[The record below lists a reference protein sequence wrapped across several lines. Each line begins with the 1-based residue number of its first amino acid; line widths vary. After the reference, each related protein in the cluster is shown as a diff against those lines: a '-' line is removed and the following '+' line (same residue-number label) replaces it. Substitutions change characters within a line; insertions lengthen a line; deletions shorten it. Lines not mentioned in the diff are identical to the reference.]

1 MSNAVPDTFKERP
14 ESPKRPEKATAV
26 HAQVEPPTTCTPT
39 EEKEEELDHRKSQ
52 LERQLSQMSYPK
64 IGPGYSDTISVVS
77 DLSTPTVMTDWEIP
91 EEEHYGP
98 PLQIG
103 IRQPSVG
110 STQMVRLPPD
120 HDESSRCLEQGK
132 QVRPRSQRVV
142 APPPPQRR
150 GAVAQRLQN
159 RQAVLAHL
167 DQAATAAAAAAAA
180 AETGHANDRT
190 KHTTPKGATETLT
203 VNDFSSLNYPTDEP
217 SEYAAVRKNKTIHN
231 HGRRNLLRK
240 SNKYAASVTA
250 NSTRMLL
257 QSNARSNNRGGG
269 EPTTC
274 LEIPVA
280 LPPLPPKHQVDVD
293 GVLSTMN
300 CDIDFLFQ
308 ELSVLDN
315 APFAQDLGDDEES
328 NIGSTAKIKYTLGSV
343 ARTLFNDAGA
353 SPNRKQN
360 VALHH
365 DHNSPL
371 GVAPR
376 NVWSDGTIKEEQLSS
391 SSAAASRVDPLL
403 IDEDGFIVS
412 NNDTSSGDFVDP
424 FAPNNNNNNNK
435 QEDLFAPKA
444 TVNPFA
450 NSFFPAPKND
460 TKRRVKR
467 RPTAE
472 SSSSQQVDRVVEAP
486 NTTTATTTT
495 ATTIMSFSDSSRES
509 RIDAVEMA
517 TKKRIEMLRK
527 LVEYRARTTPTTT
540 TSEDS
545 GSKDELQKLDFV
557 EAETMKQI
565 ARLRDGLGESR
576 RQFGGV

>member
-1 MSNAVPDTFKERP
+1 
-14 ESPKRPEKATAV
+14 
-26 HAQVEPPTTCTPT
+26 
-39 EEKEEELDHRKSQ
+39 
-52 LERQLSQMSYPK
+52 
-64 IGPGYSDTISVVS
+64 
-77 DLSTPTVMTDWEIP
+77 
-91 EEEHYGP
+91 
-98 PLQIG
+98 
-103 IRQPSVG
+103 
-110 STQMVRLPPD
+110 
-120 HDESSRCLEQGK
+120 
-132 QVRPRSQRVV
+132 
-142 APPPPQRR
+142 
-150 GAVAQRLQN
+150 
-159 RQAVLAHL
+159 
-167 DQAATAAAAAAAA
+167 
-180 AETGHANDRT
+180 
-190 KHTTPKGATETLT
+190 
-203 VNDFSSLNYPTDEP
+203 
-217 SEYAAVRKNKTIHN
+217 
-231 HGRRNLLRK
+231 
-240 SNKYAASVTA
+240 
-250 NSTRMLL
+250 
-257 QSNARSNNRGGG
+257 
-269 EPTTC
+269 
-274 LEIPVA
+274 
-280 LPPLPPKHQVDVD
+280 VDVD

-308 ELSVLDN
+308 ELSVLDS

-343 ARTLFNDAGA
+343 ARTLLNDAGA

-365 DHNSPL
+365 DHSSSL
-371 GVAPR
+371 GVAPK
-376 NVWSDGTIKEEQLSS
+376 NVWSGGTIKEEQPSS
-391 SSAAASRVDPLL
+391 SSAAASRIDPLL

-424 FAPNNNNNNNK
+424 FAPNNNNNNK

-486 NTTTATTTT
+486 NTTTTTTT

-527 LVEYRARTTPTTT
+527 LVEYRARTMSTTS
-540 TSEDS
+540 SEDS
-545 GSKDELQKLDFV
+545 GSKDEMQKLDFV

-565 ARLRDGLGESR
+565 ARLRDRLGESR